1 MHRCCW
7 WFELQG
13 GDGEERSRSR
23 GSSSASL
30 NQCCEFVVLGFRL
43 QLVRMVMAAFQCP
56 LWKSWAHTGFRSCGL
71 CSVATPSRGVLS
83 QNTVIVNPQTEV
95 GGIACE
101 CFLVLLSWG
110 RQENPL
116 YSGTADN
123 PESKKVVE
131 NVDADVVGPVT
142 ELCIVRNNSAL
153 FLSAWIEC
161 GWINVWSGTIESA
174 RETFRAG
181 KTDLA
186 GTGYATLVQ
195 CYVDHR
201 CSLDTCHPQYD
212 FPSIDT
218 LLDWARVA
226 LNNDTLLDCP
236 MCRLDAA
243 EYLEGYCLCAANGRS
258 EGCKLA
264 WIVLGWRCPCRW

>member
-1 MHRCCW
+1 
-7 WFELQG
+7 
-13 GDGEERSRSR
+13 
-23 GSSSASL
+23 
-30 NQCCEFVVLGFRL
+30 
-43 QLVRMVMAAFQCP
+43 MVMAAFQCP

-201 CSLDTCHPQYD
+201 CSLDTCHPQYVL
-212 FPSIDT
+212 PSIDT